1 MLTQREDS
9 FPHYSSALAR
19 AVPQYG
25 QQLQHNCGKAT
36 HARFGFFLAVEH
48 GGLLGPL
55 TAVIGPHKAKAP
67 SAQVTENVPQ
77 RVDCGTARMWNLS
90 TAKSFVLEFAEMWF
104 DEGFRYRRT
113 LYTFSTGYDPRKTF
127 SASSVFCGP
136 SSPVGASSF
145 AIQDLLLPTSELWL
159 SAGPIDRRDLSNRL
173 ACLCLR

>member
-1 MLTQREDS
+1 VLTQREDS
-9 FPHYSSALAR
+9 FLHYSSALAR

-77 RVDCGTARMWNLS
+77 RVQCGTSQIKKRSETQFVVTDLTIFGAIHHRRMVWRKSCFRRDCGHGS
-90 TAKSFVLEFAEMWF
+90 
-104 DEGFRYRRT
+104 
-113 LYTFSTGYDPRKTF
+113 
-127 SASSVFCGP
+127 
-136 SSPVGASSF
+136 
-145 AIQDLLLPTSELWL
+145 
-159 SAGPIDRRDLSNRL
+159 
-173 ACLCLR
+173 